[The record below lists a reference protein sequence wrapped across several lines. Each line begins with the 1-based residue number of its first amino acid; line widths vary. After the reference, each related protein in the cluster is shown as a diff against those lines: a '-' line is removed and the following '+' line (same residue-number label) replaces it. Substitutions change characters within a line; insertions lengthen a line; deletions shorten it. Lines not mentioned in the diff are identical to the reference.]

1 MKWKNKGHE
10 FDEFINKI
18 PETFHKRVY
27 IFGAGKLGENIG
39 MCLNSLGLLEGYID
53 NDTERYGK
61 LLLDKPIVSLEE
73 YLSNN
78 TERAIVVAVSKNNL
92 PMVESQLLNKN
103 LIHGIDYYYN
113 DEFNDKILPIIAT
126 YFLDKT
132 FMRLAQITLTER
144 CSLKCRKCAHA
155 CYNVDCTADDMHL
168 SEVYRSADNFF
179 SKVDYISEFV
189 LIGGEPLLYKE
200 LPEAIK
206 YIGERYRKQMGI
218 YCITTNGTIVPSKE
232 VLVECQKYQVLF
244 RISNYAKELPRLR
257 ESHKKLIEA
266 LEGYGIEYRLAAEGG
281 NWIDYGF
288 DYLNKDMDETELIQT
303 FDHCLTPC
311 REVRGNKLYFCV
323 MARSVSDNLNLN
335 EGTDD
340 YLDLARLTGPDY
352 KKELLEFNLG
362 YSKKGYLDM
371 CHRCHGM
378 DAEKYPIPVAE
389 QMNLK

>member
-1 MKWKNKGHE
+1 MKWINKGHE
-10 FDEFINKI
+10 LDKLAATI
-18 PETFHKRVY
+18 PHRYCGKVY
-27 IFGAGKLGENIG
+27 IFGAGILGKSMGI
-39 MCLNSLGLLEGYID
+39 CLTEFGLLGGFID
-53 NDTERYGK
+53 NNSERQGK
-61 LLLDKPIVSLEE
+61 SYLDKPIMSLEK
-73 YLSNN
+73 YLSL
-78 TERAIVVAVSKNNL
+78 EGEPAIVIVASKKNTS
-92 PMVESQLLNKN
+92 EIEQQLLKKG
-103 LIHGIDYYYN
+103 LFHGKDYFFY
-113 DEFNDKILPIIAT
+113 DEFNDRILPVIAT
-126 YFLDKT
+126 YYFDKSY
-132 FMRLAQITLTER
+132 MRLAQITLTER
-144 CSLKCRKCAHA
+144 CSLKCKKCAHA
-155 CYNVDCTADDMHL
+155 CYNVDCTAEDMHL

-179 SKVDYISEFV
+179 SKVDYINEFV

-206 YIGERYRKQMGI
+206 YIGEKYRKQMGI
-218 YCITTNGTIVPSKE
+218 YCITTNGTIVPSKA
-232 VLVECQKYQVLF
+232 VLEECQKYQVLF
-244 RISNYAKELPRLR
+244 RISNYAKVLPRLR

-266 LEGYGIEYRLAAEGG
+266 LEGYGIEYRLAVEDG

-288 DYLNKDMDETELIQT
+288 DYLNKDMDETELIHT

-389 QMNLK
+389 QV